1 MHPIRQTTRWT
12 GRNWLRL
19 TTHTTSIARPVL
31 PPGVT
36 RAMGNAVVR
45 AWRCGWTIKMP
56 QTLTHEILYRHPD
69 GWTIN
74 YAGNALIA
82 IDDDLNFVIVPIGH
96 ICLLELSKKL

>member
-1 MHPIRQTTRWT
+1 
-12 GRNWLRL
+12 
-19 TTHTTSIARPVL
+19 
-31 PPGVT
+31 
-36 RAMGNAVVR
+36 
-45 AWRCGWTIKMP
+45 MP